1 MPGSASPPSRR
12 MFVLEPFSVV
22 STVAALSVGLMLDD
36 TCERI
41 SDYFGCT
48 SWLVEAR
55 VQPDKLFI
63 MGPQLRPP
71 QHTTRSIIAAA
82 GQLAGQFK
90 GHGIIIA

>member
-1 MPGSASPPSRR
+1 M
-12 MFVLEPFSVV
+12 V

-71 QHTTRSIIAAA
+71 QHTSTRSIIAAA

>member
-1 MPGSASPPSRR
+1 M
-12 MFVLEPFSVV
+12 V

-41 SDYFGCT
+41 SDYFG
-48 SWLVEAR
+48 LVEPR

>member
-1 MPGSASPPSRR
+1 M
-12 MFVLEPFSVV
+12 V

-41 SDYFGCT
+41 SDYFGR
-48 SWLVEAR
+48 SWLVEPR